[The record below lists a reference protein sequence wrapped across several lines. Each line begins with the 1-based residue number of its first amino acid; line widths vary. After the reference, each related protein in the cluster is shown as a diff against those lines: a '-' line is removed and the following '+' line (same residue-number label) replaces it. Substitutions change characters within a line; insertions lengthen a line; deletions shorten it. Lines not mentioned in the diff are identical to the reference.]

1 LIYHIQDNHIVE
13 LTSDYVEY
21 IYSKYVPD
29 GSLIVTDKQQLDTVV
44 ISDNISHI
52 VFDAATNP
60 VDPLKYLEN
69 VNVDRPFT
77 LVSGLYHYH
86 QRPDPRIKF
95 LPFWAIWMSDPYTG
109 ILDRQYHRFSN
120 SPKKY
125 KFSCLNGTTKE
136 HRKLLYV
143 LLNQKHYFKDIVFT
157 FGHRPLTTVFP
168 NEILLTIEEQK
179 IYQSLPQAVE
189 FIDSDA
195 IVGIDLTLNHPAYQ
209 ESYVNL
215 VTETTVVSPMLS
227 EKTFKPIVAGQLFV
241 LVAYQGAMQFL
252 RDIGVDTFD
261 DIIDHSY
268 DLIEDT
274 RTRINQALVQI
285 DRLVQL
291 DLPGIYKEIKPRLIK
306 NSEYF
311 LSNQFRD
318 QFWLNS
324 RLHIF

>member
-1 LIYHIQDNHIVE
+1 MIYHIQDNHIVE

-21 IYSKYVPD
+21 IYSKYVPY

-44 ISDNISHI
+44 ISDNISHV

-60 VDPLKYLEN
+60 VDPLQYLES

-77 LVSGLYHYH
+77 IVSGLYHYY

-95 LPFWAIWMSDPYTG
+95 LPFWAMWMSDPYTG

-125 KFSCLNGTTKE
+125 KFSCLNGTAKE

-241 LVAYQGAMQFL
+241 LIACPGAIQFL
-252 RDIGVDTFD
+252 RDIGIDTFD

-268 DLIEDT
+268 DIILDT
-274 RTRINQALVQI
+274 RTRINKALEQVDLLI
-285 DRLVQL
+285 EKDLDATYNNIKYRLEQNS
-291 DLPGIYKEIKPRLIK
+291 IYMRSQK
-306 NSEYF
+306 
-311 LSNQFRD
+311 FRD
-318 QFWLNS
+318 QFIL
-324 RLHIF
+324 